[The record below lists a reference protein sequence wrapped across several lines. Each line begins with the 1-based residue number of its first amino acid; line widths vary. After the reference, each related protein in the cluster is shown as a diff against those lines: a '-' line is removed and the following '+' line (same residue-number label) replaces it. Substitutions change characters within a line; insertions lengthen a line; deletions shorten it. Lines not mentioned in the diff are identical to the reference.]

1 MTGDSVGVASLLGT
15 LAGFDKLTGTGTF
28 AVSAKASG
36 TSIDEIMH
44 GLNGEIS
51 TKLSEG
57 ALKGLNVAQLVR
69 SRESLQQALTSGNL
83 ASLDFASAL
92 SPQAQTDFSSFDTV
106 LTVKNG
112 VANVDLMKLL
122 SPVLG
127 IDGTGDINLGGQTL
141 DLRLATSIDK
151 SAQGAGS
158 VIQLNGIPVPIRL
171 SGTWAK
177 PKVTP
182 DMSGVTSAIQA
193 ELKDKLIG
201 KITGGS
207 GSGGS
212 AANPLADILGL
223 PGSSEAAPATDGT
236 AGDKATETP
245 AKPESAE
252 DLAKKAASEAL
263 GDLLFGKKKTE
274 DKPEE

>member
-1 MTGDSVGVASLLGT
+1 MVKTELDNGPLGC
-15 LAGFDKLTGTGTF
+15 AGCRRVLRPYYRC
-28 AVSAKASG
+28 
-36 TSIDEIMH
+36 
-44 GLNGEIS
+44 NW
-51 TKLSEG
+51 
-57 ALKGLNVAQLVR
+57 VR
-69 SRESLQQALTSGNL
+69 NHFIT
-83 ASLDFASAL
+83 
-92 SPQAQTDFSSFDTV
+92 
-106 LTVKNG
+106 
-112 VANVDLMKLL
+112 
-122 SPVLG
+122 
-127 IDGTGDINLGGQTL
+127 
-141 DLRLATSIDK
+141 
-151 SAQGAGS
+151 

-212 AANPLADILGL
+212 TANPLADILGL

-236 AGDKATETP
+236 AADKATEAP